1 LFHYNSYNSL
11 QVVAEK
17 RFTHGYQFLAHYTW
31 SKALG
36 YDSGYYAIDPRLNFG
51 VTSTDRRHVFV
62 LTNLVE
68 LPFGKGKRFL
78 GSAGGILGA
87 IVGAG
92 RSMEL

>member
-1 LFHYNSYNSL
+1 
-11 QVVAEK
+11 VAEK

-68 LPFGKGKRFL
+68 LPFGKGQEVFRKRRR
-78 GSAGGILGA
+78 ILGA